1 MESILELSDG
11 KQLSYRFNNGS
22 KGPTVVFMHGSLSDK
37 NGAKSLML
45 EKLCEENDVPF
56 VAFDFTGH
64 GESSGEYTDGTIGI
78 WFKDALDII
87 DRVVV
92 GDVILVGSSLGGWIS
107 LLTAQALPE
116 RVKAVIGLAAAADFT
131 KDVWAS
137 FSVEQKQEVLD
148 KGVLYIPNGWT
159 EQGDPWTK
167 RLFSDAE
174 HFYVLNGEGS
184 LNIDCPVVLIHGK
197 KDDCVSFKKSFEIMD
212 CLKTDNCKVI
222 VLKNS
227 GHRLVDECDLA
238 VLKQELITLL
248 NKSE

>member
-1 MESILELSDG
+1 MEGILELSDG
-11 KQLSYRFNNGS
+11 KQLSYRFNHGNAE
-22 KGPTVVFMHGSLSDK
+22 PTVVFMHGTLSDK
-37 NGAKSLML
+37 NGTKSLFL
-45 EKLCEENDVPF
+45 EQYCEKRDISYI
-56 VAFDFTGH
+56 AFDFTGH

-197 KDDCVSFKKSFEIMD
+197 KDDCVSLKKSFEIMD

-227 GHRLVDECDLA
+227 GHRLADECDLA